1 MTGFDFPPPEMPP
14 GTDALRAEVRAFV
27 AESRSILGWRPDSD
41 FGSDWSA
48 AFSRAL
54 GGRGWIGMTWPA
66 RYGGHERS
74 ALERYVV
81 VEELLAAGA
90 PVYAHWVAD
99 RQSGP
104 LLLRFGSEAQRRAIL
119 PRIAAGECYF
129 AIGMSEPDSGSDLAS
144 VRTRAARTADGWRID
159 GTKVWTSNAHRSHY
173 MIALCR
179 TGPPGEDRHGGLSQ
193 FLIDLEADGVRVNP
207 IVNLAGKHDFN
218 ECVFEAVAIPADRLI
233 GREGEG
239 WRQVTGELAL
249 ERSGPERILST
260 FHLLAA
266 LVEAAGPEP
275 EPRLAEAIG
284 RLAAELYALRAMS
297 LAVAGRLE
305 AGALPEVEAAIVK
318 DMGTRFEA
326 EVAETLRR
334 AVPVEP
340 VAGAGGDGAA
350 GGNGTGGDGSGGGNA
365 PSLASAL
372 GASVLGLPSFT
383 LRGGTN
389 EILRSIIAR
398 GLGVR

>member
-27 AESRSILGWRPDSD
+27 AGSRSTLGWRPDSD

-48 AFSRAL
+48 AFSQAL

-81 VEELLAAGA
+81 IEELLAAGA

-144 VRTRAARTADGWRID
+144 VRTRAVRTGDGWRID

-266 LVEAAGPEP
+266 LVEAAGPKP

-340 VAGAGGDGAA
+340 VAGAGGNGAA
-350 GGNGTGGDGSGGGNA
+350 GGNGTGGDGSGGSNA

>member
-14 GTDALRAEVRAFV
+14 GVDALRAEVRAFV
-27 AESRSILGWRPDSD
+27 ADSQAAEGWRPDSD

-48 AFSRAL
+48 SFSRAL
-54 GGRGWIGMTWPA
+54 GARGWIGMTWPT

-81 VEELLAAGA
+81 IEELLAAGA

-104 LLLRFGSEAQRRAIL
+104 LLLRFGSEEQRQAIL

-144 VRTRAARTADGWRID
+144 VRTRAVRTNDGWRID

-179 TGPPGEDRHGGLSQ
+179 TGPAGEDRHGGLSQ
-193 FLIDLEADGVRVNP
+193 FLIDLESDGVQVNP

-218 ECVFEAVAIPADRLI
+218 ECVFEDVVIPADRLI
-233 GREGEG
+233 GHEGDG

-260 FHLLAA
+260 FHLFAA
-266 LVEAAGPEP
+266 LVEASGPEP
-275 EPRLAEAIG
+275 EPRHAEAIG

-297 LAVAGRLE
+297 LAVAGQLE
-305 AGALPEVEAAIVK
+305 KGEVPEIEAAIVK
-318 DMGTRFEA
+318 DMGTRFEF

-334 AVPVEP
+334 AAPVEP
-340 VAGAGGDGAA
+340 VSGNDGAA
-350 GGNGTGGDGSGGGNA
+350 NA

>member
-1 MTGFDFPPPEMPP
+1 MTGFDFPPPAMPP
-14 GTDALRAEVRAFV
+14 GTDALRAEVRAFI
-27 AESRSILGWRPDSD
+27 AESQAAEGWRPDSD

-48 AFSRAL
+48 SFSRAL
-54 GGRGWIGMTWPA
+54 GARGWIGMTWP
-66 RYGGHERS
+66 RQYGGHERS

-81 VEELLAAGA
+81 IEELLAAGA

-104 LLLRFGSEAQRRAIL
+104 LLLRFGSEAQRRDIL

-144 VRTRAARTADGWRID
+144 VRTRAERTGDGWRID

-179 TGPPGEDRHGGLSQ
+179 TGPAGESRHEGLSQ
-193 FLIDLEADGVRVNP
+193 FLIDLENDGVQVNP

-218 ECVFEAVAIPADRLI
+218 ECVFDGVAIAADRLI
-233 GREGEG
+233 GEEGDG

-260 FHLLAA
+260 FLLFRA
-266 LVEAAGPEP
+266 LVDAAGPEP
-275 EPRLAEAIG
+275 GMAGDIG

-297 LAVAGRLE
+297 LAVAGQLE
-305 AGALPEVEAAIVK
+305 AGAFPEVEAAMVK
-318 DMGTRFEA
+318 DMGTRFEF

-340 VAGAGGDGAA
+340 VAG
-350 GGNGTGGDGSGGGNA
+350 GSANA

>member
-1 MTGFDFPPPEMPP
+1 MTGFDFPPPAMPP
-14 GTDALRAEVRAFV
+14 GTDALRGEVRAFL
-27 AESRSILGWRPDSD
+27 AESQAAEGWRPDSD

-48 AFSRAL
+48 SFSRAL
-54 GGRGWIGMTWPA
+54 GARGWIGMCWPR

-81 VEELLAAGA
+81 IEELLAAGA

-104 LLLRFGSEAQRRAIL
+104 LLLRFGSEAQRRDIL
-119 PRIAAGECYF
+119 PGIAAGECYF

-144 VRTRAARTADGWRID
+144 VRTRAVRTGDGWRID
-159 GTKVWTSNAHRSHY
+159 GTKVWTSNAHRSQY

-179 TGPPGEDRHGGLSQ
+179 TGPAGQSRHEGLSQ
-193 FLIDLEADGVRVNP
+193 FLIDLENDGVQVNP

-218 ECVFEAVAIPADRLI
+218 ECVFEDVAIPAGRLI
-233 GREGEG
+233 GEEGDG

-260 FHLLAA
+260 FHLFAA
-266 LVEAAGPEP
+266 LLEAAGPEP
-275 EPRLAEAIG
+275 EPGLAEAIG

-297 LAVAGRLE
+297 LAVAGQLE
-305 AGALPEVEAAIVK
+305 AGAFPEVEAAMVK
-318 DMGTRFEA
+318 DMGTRFEY
-326 EVAETLRR
+326 EVAETLRC
-334 AVPVEP
+334 AVAVEP
-340 VAGAGGDGAA
+340 VAGGAA
-350 GGNGTGGDGSGGGNA
+350 NA

>member
-1 MTGFDFPPPEMPP
+1 MPP
-14 GTDALRAEVRAFV
+14 GTDALRAEVRAFI
-27 AESRSILGWRPDSD
+27 AESQAAEGWRPDSD

-48 AFSRAL
+48 SFSRAL
-54 GGRGWIGMTWPA
+54 GARGWIGMCWPA
-66 RYGGHERS
+66 RYGGRERS

-81 VEELLAAGA
+81 IEELLAAGA

-104 LLLRFGSEAQRRAIL
+104 LLLRFGSEGQRREIL

-144 VRTRAARTADGWRID
+144 VRTRAERTNGGWRID

-179 TGPPGEDRHGGLSQ
+179 TGPAGESRHEGLSQ
-193 FLIDLEADGVRVNP
+193 FLIDLENDGVQVNP

-218 ECVFEAVAIPADRLI
+218 ECVFEDVVIPADRLI
-233 GREGEG
+233 GEEGDG

-260 FHLLAA
+260 FLLFAA

-275 EPRLAEAIG
+275 EPGIAGDIG

-297 LAVAGRLE
+297 LAVAGQLE
-305 AGALPEVEAAIVK
+305 AGAFPDVEAAMVK
-318 DMGTRFEA
+318 DLGTRFEF
-326 EVAETLRR
+326 EVADTLRR

-340 VAGAGGDGAA
+340 VAG
-350 GGNGTGGDGSGGGNA
+350 GSANA

>member
-1 MTGFDFPPPEMPP
+1 MTGFDFPQPAMPP
-14 GTDALRAEVRAFV
+14 GTDALRAEVRAFL
-27 AESRSILGWRPDSD
+27 AESQAVEGWRPDSD

-48 AFSRAL
+48 SFSRAL
-54 GGRGWIGMTWPA
+54 GARGWIGMCWPR

-81 VEELLAAGA
+81 IEELLAAGA

-104 LLLRFGSEAQRRAIL
+104 LLLRFGSEEQRRTIL
-119 PRIAAGECYF
+119 PRIADGECYF

-144 VRTRAARTADGWRID
+144 VRTRAERTADGWRID
-159 GTKVWTSNAHRSHY
+159 GTKVWTSNAHRSQY

-179 TGPPGEDRHGGLSQ
+179 TGPAGESRHEGLSQ
-193 FLIDLEADGVRVNP
+193 FLIDLEADGVRVSP

-218 ECVFEAVAIPADRLI
+218 ECVFEDVTIPADRLI
-233 GREGEG
+233 GREGDG

-260 FHLLAA
+260 FHLFAA

-284 RLAAELYALRAMS
+284 RLTAELYALRAMS
-297 LAVAGRLE
+297 LAVAGQLE
-305 AGALPEVEAAIVK
+305 KGELPEVEAAIVK

-334 AVPVEP
+334 AVPLEP
-340 VAGAGGDGAA
+340 VAGGD
-350 GGNGTGGDGSGGGNA
+350 TNA
-365 PSLASAL
+365 PSLESAL
-372 GASVLGLPSFT
+372 GATVLGLPSFT

-389 EILRSIIAR
+389 EVLRSIIAR

>member
-1 MTGFDFPPPEMPP
+1 MPP
-14 GTDALRAEVRAFV
+14 GTDALRDEVRAFI
-27 AESRSILGWRPDSD
+27 AESRADESWRADSD

-48 AFSRAL
+48 SFSRAL
-54 GGRGWIGMTWPA
+54 GARGWIGMTWPR

-81 VEELLAAGA
+81 IEELLAAGA

-104 LLLRFGSEAQRRAIL
+104 LLLRFGSEAQRQTIL

-144 VRTRAARTADGWRID
+144 VRTRAERTNDGWRID
-159 GTKVWTSNAHRSHY
+159 GTKVWSSNAHRSHY

-179 TGPPGEDRHGGLSQ
+179 TGPAGDSRHQGLSQ
-193 FLIDLEADGVRVNP
+193 FLIDLENDGVRINP
-207 IVNLAGKHDFN
+207 IINLAGKHDFN
-218 ECVFEAVAIPADRLI
+218 ECVFEDVVIPVDRLI
-233 GREGEG
+233 GQEGDG
-239 WRQVTGELAL
+239 WHQVTGELAL

-260 FHLLAA
+260 FHLFAA
-266 LVEAAGPEP
+266 LVEAVGPEP

-297 LAVAGRLE
+297 LAVAGQLE
-305 AGALPEVEAAIVK
+305 AGEFPEVEAAIVK
-318 DMGTRFEA
+318 DMGTRFEF
-326 EVAETLRR
+326 EVVETLRR

-340 VAGAGGDGAA
+340 VAG
-350 GGNGTGGDGSGGGNA
+350 GSANA

-372 GASVLGLPSFT
+372 GDSVLGLPSFT

>member
-1 MTGFDFPPPEMPP
+1 MSGFDFPPPAMPP
-14 GTDALRAEVRAFV
+14 GTDALRGEVRAFL
-27 AESRSILGWRPDSD
+27 AESQAAEGWRPDSD

-48 AFSRAL
+48 SFSRAL
-54 GGRGWIGMTWPA
+54 GARGWIGMCWPR

-81 VEELLAAGA
+81 IEELLAAGA

-104 LLLRFGSEAQRRAIL
+104 LLLRFGSEAQRRDIL
-119 PRIAAGECYF
+119 PGIAAGECYF

-144 VRTRAARTADGWRID
+144 VRTRAVRTGDGWRID
-159 GTKVWTSNAHRSHY
+159 GTKVWTSNAHRSQY

-179 TGPPGEDRHGGLSQ
+179 TGPAGESRHEGLSQ
-193 FLIDLEADGVRVNP
+193 FLIDLENDGVQVSP

-218 ECVFEAVAIPADRLI
+218 ECVFEGVAIPADRLI
-233 GREGEG
+233 GEEGDG

-260 FHLLAA
+260 FHLFAA

-275 EPRLAEAIG
+275 EPGLAEAIG

-297 LAVAGRLE
+297 LAVAGQLE
-305 AGALPEVEAAIVK
+305 AGAFPEVEAAMVK
-318 DMGTRFEA
+318 DMGTRFEY
-326 EVAETLRR
+326 EVADTLRR
-334 AVPVEP
+334 AVAVEP
-340 VAGAGGDGAA
+340 VAGGAA
-350 GGNGTGGDGSGGGNA
+350 NA